1 MAKDQSKV
9 QWNEDKIQKTESS
22 EKSMNR
28 SRERRELGGSS
39 GGVQSQSGRPVSSL
53 KQTFDRSLVG
63 KSPRSRTTESRY
75 LGTLEILDTKS
86 SGNATFNCETADTIR
101 ASIYQVWLE
110 KKKQVVHEEQ
120 KKQKLKEQ
128 QETERREQEKL
139 ESKKEAK
146 VSFEAWKAKKKSVL
160 KESSSKKKEEE
171 KKKQQA
177 EVENEQRKEV
187 AKKAFE
193 KWKEEKDT
201 HQMEKLKKQKEI
213 EKEKKRKE
221 KEHVT
226 EKKTENIAALIKW
239 NSNKKVELKQKMKKN
254 AEEEQKKKTEE
265 EYTKYE
271 REEMASVMYKKWLEQ
286 KEKQQRHD
294 KKQRKIRRILQ
305 HEFSIFCVIPDP
317 SDLSIREFQMSLR
330 IFSLLSSVTLSNI
343 LDSLKSE

>member
-101 ASIYQVWLE
+101 ASIY
-110 KKKQVVHEEQ
+110 
-120 KKQKLKEQ
+120 
-128 QETERREQEKL
+128 QEKL

>member
-9 QWNEDKIQKTESS
+9 QWNEVKIQKTESS
-22 EKSMNR
+22 EKSTNR
-28 SRERRELGGSS
+28 RLG
-39 GGVQSQSGRPVSSL
+39 SSL
-53 KQTFDRSLVG
+53 KQTFDRSFVG

-86 SGNATFNCETADTIR
+86 SGNATFKCETADTIR
-101 ASIYQVWLE
+101 ASIY
-110 KKKQVVHEEQ
+110 
-120 KKQKLKEQ
+120 
-128 QETERREQEKL
+128 QEKL

-187 AKKAFE
+187 AKKAAFE

-265 EYTKYE
+265 EYMKYE

-305 HEFSIFCVIPDP
+305 HGEPSPPWSPPNKTIP
-317 SDLSIREFQMSLR
+317 FG
-330 IFSLLSSVTLSNI
+330 
-343 LDSLKSE
+343 K